1 MKRTYGTGS
10 VIKVDGSDYWY
21 ILWRAN
27 GKQHKESSRSLNKS
41 AAEALLRT
49 RLAEA
54 ENGVRQIDKKLR
66 YEDLRA
72 SLLLDYANKQ
82 NKSLA
87 VWHGQQSISG
97 LRHLDKFFAGVLVSR
112 INTDLIQKFIASR
125 LSEGAS
131 RPTVNRSLAL
141 LRRALN
147 LARQHGKIQVTPHFP
162 MLRENP
168 ARQGF
173 VTNEQFGLLLEAL
186 PESLRPLVTFLFYC
200 GVRLGEALQ
209 ITWSQVD
216 LIQGLIRLEGDQTKS
231 REARILPLPDQLLDY
246 LRSVS
251 SEARVGQV
259 FAARNLRK
267 AWKAA
272 ATAAG
277 VPTLLIHDLRR
288 SAVRNLIQAGV
299 SENVAMK
306 ISGHKTQ
313 HVFRRYHIVSTTD
326 LQQAMRKVQTKVL
339 DLDAK
344 AAALLPAA
352 D

>member
-231 REARILPLPDQLLDY
+231 REA
-246 LRSVS
+246 
-251 SEARVGQV
+251 
-259 FAARNLRK
+259 
-267 AWKAA
+267 A